1 MWHAGVGYQEETIFI
16 FILYFLQLCGSV
28 ASSALLKHP

>member
-1 MWHAGVGYQEETIFI
+1 MWQAGVGYQEETLFL
-16 FILYFLQLCGSV
+16 FILYLLQLCGSV